1 MPNYKLIEGRRPG
14 RGAPWP
20 ERGELAER
28 RGAPHSNWATREG
41 RIPQGE
47 VVIFDIDG
55 VLADASARQH
65 FLKGVRPDW
74 DAFFANCHE
83 DPLIEEAARL
93 LHVVDGRYSIVLM
106 TGRPVSVMELTIGW
120 LNRYELR
127 WDLLI
132 MRDYGDYTAARH
144 FKARETGRIRQAG
157 LTPVLAFE
165 DDLRNVNMFQ
175 ADGIPC
181 VYLHSG
187 YY

>member
-1 MPNYKLIEGRRPG
+1 MPTYKLIEGRGPG
-14 RGAPWP
+14 RGSWWR

-28 RGAPHSNWATREG
+28 LRDSHSNWASRERG
-41 RIPQGE
+41 VPRGE

-74 DAFFANCHE
+74 DAFFERCHE

-93 LHVVDGRYSIVLM
+93 LQVIDRRYPIVLL

-120 LNRYELR
+120 LNRYQLR

-132 MRDYGDYTAARH
+132 MRDYGDYAAARH
-144 FKARETGRIRQAG
+144 FKARETARIRQAG
-157 LTPVLAFE
+157 LSPVLAFE
-165 DDLRNVNMFQ
+165 DDVRNVEMFQ
-175 ADGIPC
+175 AEGIPC
-181 VYLHSG
+181 VYMHSG